1 MDRLIKQAKALINCI
16 KIRLVQD
23 KDNTIKLNENNEYIP
38 FSISL
43 TNPTILKYSFYQL
56 QTLTFDFATKI
67 ITNVC
72 TIITL
77 LLLFLYQIDDII
89 INYIDRFFKIDNIKN
104 NKILNEIFQYD
115 IFYKNN
121 FELSGWCKSI
131 VF

>member
-121 FELSGWCKSI
+121 FELSG
-131 VF
+131 